1 MKEKE
6 EEEKL
11 KAKRRKVKEHEPVIE
26 EEVDFDEEEI
36 TAFGLPMDFG
46 STKKR

>member
-6 EEEKL
+6 EEDKIKL
-11 KAKRRKVKEHEPVIE
+11 KRRKVKEQEPIIE
-26 EEVDFDEEEI
+26 EEVEFDEEEI

-46 STKKR
+46 SSKKR